1 MEEFVGEP
9 IPSEDALW
17 ELLARIVENPAVAE
31 EINLLRFVGWNPQL
45 LYFPDEYIGHSV
57 RPSLARAITEFHSSL
72 SKAYALVV
80 YGQPNRLLL
89 KKEDRD
95 ALEML
100 FVVTDGSSGLEA
112 VAQALDRLTAEM
124 VSKLSGPQVM
134 GIIILVIVL
143 FFGKD
148 MAKEYY
154 AATLEQKADQLASEE
169 RIKLSEQ
176 ETERFR
182 LFREAMEKFGV
193 NPAIKDEADDALKA
207 LTRPAAQEDHS
218 RVRGVDLTK
227 HQAQAVLSSG
237 QKEREGRRLDGNYRV
252 IDINTDTE
260 MGYAIKLQDVD
271 TEQEFTAYATYEEL
285 TREDIHTIFE
295 VAEKKSVVH
304 ALVNA
309 FFVGDR
315 ISRAFIVRAYI
326 ESDDGDR
333 STDDNKTGGDY

>member
-1 MEEFVGEP
+1 
-9 IPSEDALW
+9 
-17 ELLARIVENPAVAE
+17 
-31 EINLLRFVGWNPQL
+31 
-45 LYFPDEYIGHSV
+45 
-57 RPSLARAITEFHSSL
+57 
-72 SKAYALVV
+72 
-80 YGQPNRLLL
+80 
-89 KKEDRD
+89 
-95 ALEML
+95 
-100 FVVTDGSSGLEA
+100 
-112 VAQALDRLTAEM
+112 
-124 VSKLSGPQVM
+124 
-134 GIIILVIVL
+134 
-143 FFGKD
+143 
-148 MAKEYY
+148 
-154 AATLEQKADQLASEE
+154 
-169 RIKLSEQ
+169 
-176 ETERFR
+176 
-182 LFREAMEKFGV
+182 MEKFGV

-252 IDINTDTE
+252 IDINTDIE